1 MRRGKLSLS
10 KLPWAVLTPALAFV
24 LIGLFAPSLMTHDP
38 AAQNYNALLQGPSAS
53 HWLGTD
59 YLGRDLWSRI
69 IGGARTSLVA
79 MAFVLVAAL
88 VIGVVIG
95 SIAGY
100 VGGLVETVLI
110 SLIDIA
116 LALAL
121 PSLVI
126 ALALMGVF
134 LGENFSWMS
143 DYWKMI
149 LALTLAWWANYARMS
164 RAVVIAELQQPY
176 IEAARVMGASHLW
189 IFTRHILPHVLGL
202 VVVYASADAG
212 ALVLAIATLSFL
224 GLGVAPPTPEWGQM
238 LVDGMSYIEEYPSLV
253 VIPGLALT
261 AVVVSFNLLGEAF
274 ALQKVPKVQGA
285 RLLRRRRAEQADEE
299 IERKAAE
306 AQP

>member
-1 MRRGKLSLS
+1 MKSW
-10 KLPWAVLTPALAFV
+10 PWAILAPAILFV
-24 LIGLFAPSLMTHDP
+24 LIGIFAPVLMTHDP
-38 AAQNYNALLQGPSAS
+38 AAQDYGALLQGPSAA

-59 YLGRDLWSRI
+59 YLGRDMFSRI

-79 MAFVLVAAL
+79 MAFVLAAAL
-88 VIGVVIG
+88 AIGVVIG
-95 SIAGY
+95 SFAGY
-100 VGGLVETVLI
+100 IGGRTELVLI
-110 SLIDIA
+110 SIIDI
-116 LALAL
+116 ALAL

-134 LGENFSWMS
+134 SGENFNWMS

-149 LALTLAWWANYARMS
+149 VALTLAWWANYARMS
-164 RAVVIAELQQPY
+164 RAVVVAELQQPY

-238 LVDGMSYIEEYPSLV
+238 LVDGMQYIEEYPALV
-253 VIPGLALT
+253 IIPGLALT

-274 ALQKVPKVQGA
+274 ALQKVPRAVRGRFLA
-285 RLLRRRRAEQADEE
+285 RKKATRTAEE
-299 IERKAAE
+299 AARS
-306 AQP
+306 QV

>member
-1 MRRGKLSLS
+1 MRFAR
-10 KLPWAVLTPALAFV
+10 LPWLVLTPALIFV
-24 LIGLFAPSLMTHDP
+24 FVGVFAPLLMTHDP
-38 AAQNYNALLQGPSAS
+38 AVQDYTAILQGPSTA

-69 IGGARTSLVA
+69 VGGARTSLVA
-79 MAFVLVAAL
+79 MAFVLIAAL

-95 SIAGY
+95 SVAGY

-116 LALAL
+116 LAL

-134 LGENFSWMS
+134 SGENFDWLS
-143 DYWKMI
+143 DYWKMV

-164 RAVVIAELQQPY
+164 RAVVVAELQQPY

-238 LVDGMSYIEEYPSLV
+238 LVDGMSYIEEYPNLV
-253 VIPGLALT
+253 IIPGLALT

-274 ALQKVPKVQGA
+274 ALQKVPRALRG
-285 RLLRRRRAEQADEE
+285 RLLGRKRA
-299 IERKAAE
+299 ERKAEDQARVSVE
-306 AQP
+306 GQA

>member
-1 MRRGKLSLS
+1 MQFGR
-10 KLPWAVLTPALAFV
+10 LPWAVLTPAMIFV
-24 LIGLFAPSLMTHDP
+24 MVGIFAPILMTQDP
-38 AAQNYNALLQGPSAS
+38 AAQDYTAILQGPSTA
-53 HWLGTD
+53 HWFGTD

-69 IGGARTSLVA
+69 VGGAQTSLVA
-79 MAFVLVAAL
+79 MAVVLVAAL
-88 VIGVVIG
+88 FVGVVIG

-100 VGGLVETVLI
+100 VGGLVESVLI
-110 SLIDIA
+110 SLIDI
-116 LALAL
+116 ALAL

-134 LGENFSWMS
+134 SGENFDWMS

-164 RAVVIAELQQPY
+164 RAVVVAELQQPY
-176 IEAARVMGASHLW
+176 IEAAHVMGASHLW

-224 GLGVAPPTPEWGQM
+224 GLGVAPPIPEWGQM

-253 VIPGLALT
+253 IIPGLALT

-274 ALQKVPKVQGA
+274 ALQKVPKVLRK
-285 RLLRRRRAEQADEE
+285 RLLNRKRADRAEEE
-299 IERKAAE
+299 VARATAERRT
-306 AQP
+306 

>member
-1 MRRGKLSLS
+1 MKNW
-10 KLPWAVLTPALAFV
+10 PWAILAPAVIFV
-24 LIGLFAPSLMTHDP
+24 LIGIFSPWIMTHDP
-38 AAQNYNALLQGPSAS
+38 AAQDYGALLTGPSGA

-59 YLGRDLWSRI
+59 YLGRDMFSRI

-79 MAFVLVAAL
+79 MVFVLVAAL
-88 VIGVVIG
+88 AIGVVIG
-95 SIAGY
+95 SFAGY
-100 VGGLVETVLI
+100 VGGKTELVLI
-110 SLIDIA
+110 SVIDI
-116 LALAL
+116 ALAL

-134 LGENFSWMS
+134 SGANFDWMS

-149 LALTLAWWANYARMS
+149 VALTMAWWANYARMS
-164 RAVVIAELQQPY
+164 RAVVVAELQQPY

-189 IFTRHILPHVLGL
+189 IFSKHILPHVLGL

-238 LVDGMSYIEEYPSLV
+238 LVDGMSYIEENAALV
-253 VIPGLALT
+253 IIPGLALT

-274 ALQKVPKVQGA
+274 ALQKVPRAVRG
-285 RLLRRRRAEQADEE
+285 RLLSRKKAARAAEE
-299 IERKAAE
+299 LARKAVE
-306 AQP
+306 A

>member
-1 MRRGKLSLS
+1 MKNW
-10 KLPWAVLTPALAFV
+10 PWAILAPAVLFV
-24 LIGLFAPSLMTHDP
+24 LIGVFSPWIMTHDP
-38 AAQNYNALLQGPSAS
+38 AAQDYGALLQGPSGA

-59 YLGRDLWSRI
+59 YLGRDMFSRI

-88 VIGVVIG
+88 AIGVVIG
-95 SIAGY
+95 SFAGY
-100 VGGLVETVLI
+100 VGGKTELVLI
-110 SLIDIA
+110 SVIDI
-116 LALAL
+116 ALAL

-134 LGENFSWMS
+134 SGENFGWMS

-149 LALTLAWWANYARMS
+149 VALTLAWWANYARMS
-164 RAVVIAELQQPY
+164 RAVVVAELQQPY
-176 IEAARVMGASHLW
+176 IEAARVMGASHIW

-238 LVDGMSYIEEYPSLV
+238 LVDGMSYIEENPALV
-253 VIPGLALT
+253 IIPGLALT

-274 ALQKVPKVQGA
+274 ALQKVPRAVRGRFLA
-285 RLLRRRRAEQADEE
+285 RK
-299 IERKAAE
+299 KAARAAEE
-306 AQP
+306 AARKEVEA

>member
-1 MRRGKLSLS
+1 MKNW
-10 KLPWAVLTPALAFV
+10 PWAILAPAVLFV
-24 LIGLFAPSLMTHDP
+24 LIGIFSPWIMTHDP
-38 AAQNYNALLQGPSAS
+38 AAQDYGALLQGPSGA

-59 YLGRDLWSRI
+59 YLGRDMFSRI

-88 VIGVVIG
+88 AIGVVIG
-95 SIAGY
+95 SFAGY
-100 VGGLVETVLI
+100 VGGKTELVLI
-110 SLIDIA
+110 SVIDI
-116 LALAL
+116 ALAL

-134 LGENFSWMS
+134 SGENFAWMS

-149 LALTLAWWANYARMS
+149 VALTMAWWANYARMS
-164 RAVVIAELQQPY
+164 RAVVVAELQQPY
-176 IEAARVMGASHLW
+176 IEAARVMGASHIW

-238 LVDGMSYIEEYPSLV
+238 LVDGMSYIEENAALV
-253 VIPGLALT
+253 IIPGLALT

-274 ALQKVPKVQGA
+274 ALQKVPRAVRGRFLA
-285 RLLRRRRAEQADEE
+285 RK
-299 IERKAAE
+299 KAARAVEENARKEVE
-306 AQP
+306 A

>member
-1 MRRGKLSLS
+1 MRTW
-10 KLPWAVLTPALAFV
+10 PWAILAPALLFV
-24 LIGLFAPSLMTHDP
+24 LIGIFSPWIMTHDP
-38 AAQNYNALLQGPSAS
+38 AAQDYAALLQGPSAA

-59 YLGRDLWSRI
+59 YLGRDIFSRI

-79 MAFVLVAAL
+79 MVFVLVAAL
-88 VIGVVIG
+88 AIGVVIG
-95 SIAGY
+95 SFAGY
-100 VGGLVETVLI
+100 VGGKTELVMI
-110 SLIDIA
+110 SVIDIV
-116 LALAL
+116 LAL
-121 PSLVI
+121 PSLII

-134 LGENFSWMS
+134 SGDNFAWMS

-164 RAVVIAELQQPY
+164 RAVVVAELQQPY
-176 IEAARVMGASHLW
+176 IEAARVMGASHIW

-238 LVDGMSYIEEYPSLV
+238 LVDGMSYIEESPALV
-253 VIPGLALT
+253 IIPGLALT

-274 ALQKVPKVQGA
+274 ALQKVPRALRG
-285 RLLRRRRAEQADEE
+285 RLLARK
-299 IERKAAE
+299 KAARAAEERARQE
-306 AQP
+306 AEA

>member
-1 MRRGKLSLS
+1 MRNW
-10 KLPWAVLTPALAFV
+10 PWAILAPAILFV
-24 LIGLFAPSLMTHDP
+24 LIGIFSPLIMTHDP
-38 AAQNYNALLQGPSAS
+38 AAQDYGALLQGPSWA

-59 YLGRDLWSRI
+59 YLGRDMFSRI

-79 MAFVLVAAL
+79 MAFVLAAAL
-88 VIGVVIG
+88 AIGVVIG
-95 SIAGY
+95 SFAGY
-100 VGGLVETVLI
+100 VGGRTELVLI
-110 SLIDIA
+110 SVIDI
-116 LALAL
+116 ALAL

-134 LGENFSWMS
+134 SGANFDWMS

-149 LALTLAWWANYARMS
+149 VALTLAWWANYARMS
-164 RAVVIAELQQPY
+164 RAVVVAELQQPY
-176 IEAARVMGASHLW
+176 IEAARVMGASHIW

-238 LVDGMSYIEEYPSLV
+238 LVDGMQFIEEYPALV
-253 VIPGLALT
+253 IIPGLALT

-274 ALQKVPKVQGA
+274 ALQKVPRAVRGRFLA
-285 RLLRRRRAEQADEE
+285 RKRAA
-299 IERKAAE
+299 RAAE
-306 AQP
+306 EAARGAA

>member
-1 MRRGKLSLS
+1 MTLVR
-10 KLPWAVLTPALAFV
+10 LPWLILAPAIVFV
-24 LIGLFAPSLMTHDP
+24 LVGVFAPLLMTHDP
-38 AAQNYNALLQGPSAS
+38 AQQDYGALLQGPSAA

-79 MAFVLVAAL
+79 MVFVLVAAL
-88 VIGVVIG
+88 AIGVVIG
-95 SIAGY
+95 SFAGY
-100 VGGLVETVLI
+100 VGGVAEQVLI
-110 SLIDIA
+110 SIIDVM
-116 LALAL
+116 LAL

-134 LGENFSWMS
+134 SGDNFAWMS

-164 RAVVIAELQQPY
+164 RAVVVSELQQPY

-189 IFTRHILPHVLGL
+189 IFVRHILPHVLGL

-224 GLGVAPPTPEWGQM
+224 GLGVAPPIPEWGQM
-238 LVDGMSYIEEYPSLV
+238 LVDGMNYIEEYPNLV
-253 VIPGLALT
+253 IIPGIALT

-274 ALQKVPKVQGA
+274 ALQKVPRAVRG
-285 RLLRRRRAEQADEE
+285 RLLRRKKIERAEEEDRRA
-299 IERKAAE
+299 RAE
-306 AQP
+306 ALP

>member
-1 MRRGKLSLS
+1 MKTW
-10 KLPWAVLTPALAFV
+10 PWAILAPAILFV
-24 LIGLFAPSLMTHDP
+24 LIGIFSPWIMTHDP
-38 AAQNYNALLQGPSAS
+38 AAQDYGALLQGSSGA

-59 YLGRDLWSRI
+59 YLGRDMFSRI

-88 VIGVVIG
+88 AIGVVIG
-95 SIAGY
+95 SFAGY
-100 VGGLVETVLI
+100 VGGRTELLLI
-110 SLIDIA
+110 SVIDI
-116 LALAL
+116 ALAL

-134 LGENFSWMS
+134 SGANFDWMS

-149 LALTLAWWANYARMS
+149 VALTMAWWANYARMS
-164 RAVVIAELQQPY
+164 RAVVVAELQQPY
-176 IEAARVMGASHLW
+176 IEAARVMGASHIW

-238 LVDGMSYIEEYPSLV
+238 LVDGMSYIEENASLV
-253 VIPGLALT
+253 IIPGLALT

-274 ALQKVPKVQGA
+274 ALQKVPRAVRGRFLA
-285 RLLRRRRAEQADEE
+285 RKKAARAAEE
-299 IERKAAE
+299 IARKAVE
-306 AQP
+306 A

>member
-1 MRRGKLSLS
+1 MKNW
-10 KLPWAVLTPALAFV
+10 PWAILAPALLFV
-24 LIGLFAPSLMTHDP
+24 LIGILSPWLMTHDP
-38 AAQNYNALLQGPSAS
+38 AAQDYAALLEGPSAA

-59 YLGRDLWSRI
+59 YLGRDMFSRI

-79 MAFVLVAAL
+79 MVVVLVAAL
-88 VIGVVIG
+88 AIGVVIG
-95 SIAGY
+95 SFAGY
-100 VGGLVETVLI
+100 VGGRTELVLI
-110 SLIDIA
+110 SLIDI
-116 LALAL
+116 ALAL

-134 LGENFSWMS
+134 SGANFDWMS

-149 LALTLAWWANYARMS
+149 VALTLAWWANYARMS
-164 RAVVIAELQQPY
+164 RAVVVAELQQPY
-176 IEAARVMGASHLW
+176 IEAARVMGASHIW

-238 LVDGMSYIEEYPSLV
+238 LVDGMSYIEESPSLV
-253 VIPGLALT
+253 IIPGLALT

-274 ALQKVPKVQGA
+274 ALQKVPRAVRGRFLA
-285 RLLRRRRAEQADEE
+285 REKAARAAEE
-299 IERKAAE
+299 IARKEVE
-306 AQP
+306 A

>member
-1 MRRGKLSLS
+1 MKNWPWTILAPSL
-10 KLPWAVLTPALAFV
+10 LFV
-24 LIGLFAPSLMTHDP
+24 LIALFAPLIMTFDP
-38 AAQNYNALLQGPSAS
+38 AAQDYGALLQGPSAA

-59 YLGRDLWSRI
+59 YLGRDLFSRI

-79 MAFVLVAAL
+79 MAFVLAAAL
-88 VIGVVIG
+88 AIGVVIG
-95 SIAGY
+95 SFAGY
-100 VGGLVETVLI
+100 VGGRTELVLI
-110 SLIDIA
+110 SVIDIV
-116 LALAL
+116 LAL

-134 LGENFSWMS
+134 SGENFAWMS

-149 LALTLAWWANYARMS
+149 VALTLAWWANYARMS
-164 RAVVIAELQQPY
+164 RAVVVAELQQPY

-189 IFTRHILPHVLGL
+189 TFTRHILPHVLGL

-238 LVDGMSYIEEYPSLV
+238 LVDGMSYIEEYPALV
-253 VIPGLALT
+253 IIPGLALT

-274 ALQKVPKVQGA
+274 ALQKVPRAVRGRFLA
-285 RLLRRRRAEQADEE
+285 RKKSAR
-299 IERKAAE
+299 AAE
-306 AQP
+306 EAARQGTQA